1 MIVIMVLGA
10 MGWLNVSFNLSSDQ
24 QAYGSLALIVVMT
37 MMMSNLIHLIT
48 AVHREMARG
57 QFQHDALGDA
67 IQLNAQPIVLS
78 NVTTALSFMV
88 AAYFDASIQSMAW
101 IVGLGA
107 LMSLW
112 VTFTW
117 LPWILL
123 NWFIEC
129 RVGEPKDRYGLLSVV
144 QWLES
149 HPTQAK
155 LVVWLGAVLG
165 LASLYVLSNRHSD
178 VGQLLAMMAGLFL
191 FLWLVWKRALYAILT
206 SGLALY
212 TLLVIGALVSLL
224 ASEPLSVWLLI
235 VPMGLIID
243 DAIHFFVRYLRAKQG
258 FFQSSE
264 QAVRFTMASIGRPIW
279 VTSLVL
285 LVGVSVLTTSSNPLI
300 RLESWVVV
308 ASLLLMTFFVLVLVP
323 ALLMKSHK

>member
-1 MIVIMVLGA
+1 
-10 MGWLNVSFNLSSDQ
+10 
-24 QAYGSLALIVVMT
+24 
-37 MMMSNLIHLIT
+37 
-48 AVHREMARG
+48 
-57 QFQHDALGDA
+57 
-67 IQLNAQPIVLS
+67 
-78 NVTTALSFMV
+78 
-88 AAYFDASIQSMAW
+88 
-101 IVGLGA
+101 
-107 LMSLW
+107 
-112 VTFTW
+112 
-117 LPWILL
+117 
-123 NWFIEC
+123 
-129 RVGEPKDRYGLLSVV
+129 
-144 QWLES
+144 
-149 HPTQAK
+149 
-155 LVVWLGAVLG
+155 
-165 LASLYVLSNRHSD
+165 
-178 VGQLLAMMAGLFL
+178 LAMMAGLFL